1 MKKINITFEDDRA
14 EFAQVLDKSVVE
26 FEKVSAKLKELTYGM
41 EEETL
46 GVLIARMTE
55 EYKADKMKM
64 YEDDDADDLELKEK
78 YERDDDDNR

>member
-1 MKKINITFEDDRA
+1 
-14 EFAQVLDKSVVE
+14 
-26 FEKVSAKLKELTYGM
+26 M

-46 GVLIARMTE
+46 DVLIARMTE

-64 YEDDDADDLELKEK
+64 YDDDADDLELKEK

>member
-1 MKKINITFEDDRA
+1 
-14 EFAQVLDKSVVE
+14 
-26 FEKVSAKLKELTYGM
+26 M

-46 GVLIARMTE
+46 DLLIARMTE